1 MTELHHSPSLSLE
14 VQDYAALAKATGR
27 KFNLYDVDAPLEVSL
42 AGVLE
47 RVPGGNDPIPP
58 FSEIV
63 KGFNGVR
70 GDREA
75 VIDFF
80 RANPQVGKY
89 ELFATQPNGAKIK
102 VAEVKNGEITTFSG
116 QEKLLKEITAK
127 PEGIAEL
134 ISQKVI
140 TEKLISDLTAQ
151 LPKERATVVANI
163 LRNYIGKTWSEAVT
177 IHSQKR

>member
-1 MTELHHSPSLSLE
+1 M
-14 VQDYAALAKATGR
+14 R
-27 KFNLYDVDAPLEVSL
+27 
-42 AGVLE
+42 
-47 RVPGGNDPIPP
+47 
-58 FSEIV
+58 
-63 KGFNGVR
+63 
-70 GDREA
+70 
-75 VIDFF
+75 
-80 RANPQVGKY
+80 
-89 ELFATQPNGAKIK
+89 
-102 VAEVKNGEITTFSG
+102 EVKNGKFTIFSG